1 MDGAIKGFR
10 RVKTVCGF
18 KMLMFNVW
26 DDEDDDTECYDTDT
40 PADIQENLKS
50 VVMEEKQRFLDQLLD
65 HYNSPSN
72 EMKNDLIVVIKVI
85 VPHLYEKYGGNHAIM
100 QVLEQTSNLRSETL
114 ALRRFRDNIVEE
126 MKKVK
131 YHWETIDVFQSILEV
146 LPNVDDNSEKTS
158 INNAIEWG
166 QRLRRMRIFL
176 LKEEKERKATAPN
189 FEFVQPPSDAWRGR
203 RWCEGLYFAKEDACN
218 QNVTENIPSK
228 KFITEVAE
236 FSGDYEDINHNIGD
250 VISFLEEGHWREER
264 NNKMKVALGPL
275 KEYLRECTH
284 VTMGLS
290 WTMEESI
297 YVRLGDWAFI
307 PEMKIERKG
316 YKGDFPIGKKSE
328 HAYWALAVFYESKAC
343 ASSDDSTSSVSS

>member
-1 MDGAIKGFR
+1 MDRVTKGFR

-26 DDEDDDTECYDTDT
+26 DDEDDETECYDTDT
-40 PADIQENLKS
+40 PADIREILHS

-65 HYNSPSN
+65 HYDSPSN
-72 EMKNDLIVVIKVI
+72 EMKDYLIIVIKVI
-85 VPHLYEKYGGNHAIM
+85 VPHLYEKYGRSHATM
-100 QVLEQTSNLRSETL
+100 QLLEQTSNMRSETL

-131 YHWETIDVFQSILEV
+131 YNWETIDVFQSILEV
-146 LPNVDDNSEKTS
+146 LPNVDDNAEKIS

-166 QRLRRMRIFL
+166 QRLRRMRIFR
-176 LKEEKERKATAPN
+176 LKLDKERKATAPK

-203 RWCEGLYFAKEDACN
+203 RWCEGLYFAKEDMCN
-218 QNVTENIPSK
+218 ENVTDNIPSK
-228 KFITEVAE
+228 KFMTEQLE

-250 VISFLEEGHWREER
+250 VISFIEEGHWREER
-264 NNKMKVALGPL
+264 NITMKVALGPL

-297 YVRLGDWAFI
+297 YVSYGDWAFI

-316 YKGDFPIGKKSE
+316 YRGDFPIGKKSE

-343 ASSDDSTSSVSS
+343 ASSDDSTSSFSS